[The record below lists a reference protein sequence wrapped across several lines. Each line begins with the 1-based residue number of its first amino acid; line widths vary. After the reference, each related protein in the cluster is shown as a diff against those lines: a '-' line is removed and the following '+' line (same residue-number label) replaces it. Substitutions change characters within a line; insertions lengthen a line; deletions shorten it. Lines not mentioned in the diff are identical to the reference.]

1 MSQDLNLPT
10 VELTSTL
17 RTAPLNGSPSSSD
30 YNSSQRENLVD
41 LAAITGFINN
51 TLLPLIN
58 ALPAGAL
65 LPLQT
70 PVGIEGRTIW
80 TDTSDQSNL
89 FFDSLSSVPLTI
101 ADSLRALNGIVTVM
115 NQQLTDQGVEVA
127 SLQARLASTNQND
140 IALALQNLSSA
151 LNQVTVNQ
159 QVQNVQITE
168 IQGTK
173 AITVRSDQA
182 GQSGAVLVTA
192 GSTATATLTF
202 PSTPPAF
209 NDNFYTVTASAEVQE
224 GANGLVS
231 IGGFQKNGVGVS
243 VTVSISNYD
252 ASDHHVIVHVIAQH
266 D

>member
-1 MSQDLNLPT
+1 MAQDLNLST

-41 LAAITGFINN
+41 LATLTDFINN

-65 LPLQT
+65 LPSIA

-80 TDTSDQSNL
+80 TDTSDQSTL
-89 FFDSLSSVPLTI
+89 FFDSLSSLPLSI
-101 ADSLRALNGIVTVM
+101 ADTIRVINGIVTV
-115 NQQLTDQGVEVA
+115 NAQQLTDIGVEVA

-140 IALALQNLSSA
+140 IALALQNLTSA

-159 QVQNVQITE
+159 QIQNTQITQ

-173 AITVRSDQA
+173 IVSIRSV
-182 GQSGAVLVTA
+182 STLIPS
-192 GSTATATLTF
+192 GSTAPVSLVFATAY
-202 PSTPPAF
+202 A
-209 NDNFYTVTASAEVQE
+209 DNAYTVSVSVECV
-224 GANGLVS
+224 GGDNGLVS
-231 IGGFQKNGVGVS
+231 AGSFQKDGVGTGI
-243 VTVSISNYD
+243 TVSISNYD
-252 ASDHHVIVHVIAQH
+252 VSDHNVIVHLLASH

>member
-1 MSQDLNLPT
+1 MAQDLNLPT

-17 RTAPLNGSPSSSD
+17 RTAPLNGSPASSD

-65 LPLQT
+65 LPLET

-80 TDTSDQSNL
+80 TDTSDQSTL

-101 ADSLRALNGIVTVM
+101 ADTIRVLNGIVTVM

-151 LNQVTVNQ
+151 LNQVSVNQ
-159 QVQNVQITE
+159 QVQNVQITQ
-168 IQGTK
+168 IQGSK
-173 AITVRSDQA
+173 AIGGRSVTTLVSA
-182 GQSGAVLVTA
+182 GT
-192 GSTATATLTF
+192 TATVAFAFAT
-202 PSTPPAF
+202 AY
-209 NDNFYTVTASAEVQE
+209 NDNFYTANVSVEVVE
-224 GANGLVS
+224 GVNPLVYAA
-231 IGGFQKNGVGVS
+231 GFQKNGVGVG
-243 VTVSISNYD
+243 VTVGVANYD
-252 ASDHHVIVHVIAQH
+252 SVDHNVIVHILTQH

>member
-1 MSQDLNLPT
+1 MAQDLNLST

-17 RTAPLNGSPSSSD
+17 RTAPLNGSPASSD
-30 YNSSQRENLVD
+30 YNASQRENLVD
-41 LAAITGFINN
+41 LASISAFINN

-65 LPLQT
+65 LPSQA

-80 TDTSDQSNL
+80 TDTSDQSTL
-89 FFDSLSSVPLTI
+89 FFDSLSSTPLSI
-101 ADSLRALNGIVTVM
+101 ADTIRVLSGIVTVM
-115 NQQLTDQGVEVA
+115 SQQLTDQGVEVA

-159 QVQNVQITE
+159 QVQNTQITE

-173 AITVRSDQA
+173 VVAVRSSSTLVSA
-182 GQSGAVLVTA
+182 GTIENV
-192 GSTATATLTF
+192 TLTF
-202 PSTPPAF
+202 PTAF
-209 NDNFYTVTASAEVQE
+209 LDNFYTVTVSLELASGTAD
-224 GANGLVS
+224 GLVDTA
-231 IGGFQKNGVGVS
+231 GFVKNGVGVG
-243 VTVSISNYD
+243 VTVG
-252 ASDHHVIVHVIAQH
+252 VINNDINDRSVIIHIQATH

>member
-1 MSQDLNLPT
+1 MAQDLNLPT

-51 TLLPLIN
+51 TLLPLVN

-65 LPLQT
+65 LPIQS
-70 PVGIEGRTIW
+70 PVGIEGRTVW
-80 TDTSDQSNL
+80 TDTSDQSVL
-89 FFDSLSSVPLTI
+89 FFDSLSSTPLSI

-159 QVQNVQITE
+159 QIQNVQITE

-173 AITVRSDQA
+173 AITVRSDQS
-182 GQSGAVLVTA
+182 GQSGAVLVPA
-192 GSTATATLTF
+192 GSTAHTTLTF
-202 PSTPPAF
+202 PSSPPAF
-209 NDNFYTVTASAEVQE
+209 NDNFYTAIVSVEVQ
-224 GANGLVS
+224 GGYNALVNV
-231 IGGFQKNGVGVS
+231 GGFQKNGTGAS
-243 VTVSISNYD
+243 VTVSLANFD
-252 ASDHHVIVHVIAQH
+252 VVDHTVIVHVFAQH

>member
-1 MSQDLNLPT
+1 MAQDLNLST

-41 LAAITGFINN
+41 LATLTDFINN

-65 LPLQT
+65 LPSIS

-80 TDTSDQSNL
+80 SDTSDKSTL
-89 FFDSLSSVPLTI
+89 FFDALSNLPLTI
-101 ADSLRALNGIVTVM
+101 ADTIRVINGIVTV
-115 NQQLTDQGVEVA
+115 NAQQLTDIGVEVA

-140 IALALQNLSSA
+140 IALALQNLTSA

-159 QVQNVQITE
+159 QVQNIQITE

-173 AITVRSDQA
+173 IVSIRPVSP
-182 GQSGAVLVTA
+182 SVVTA
-192 GSTATATLTF
+192 GTT
-202 PSTPPAF
+202 TPISLVFTTPYA
-209 NDNFYTVTASAEVQE
+209 DNFYTVSVSVECTD
-224 GANGLVS
+224 GDNGLVS
-231 IGGFQKNGVGVS
+231 VGSFQKDGVGTGI
-243 VTVSISNYD
+243 TVSISNYD
-252 ASDHHVIVHVIAQH
+252 VSNHNVIVHVLATH